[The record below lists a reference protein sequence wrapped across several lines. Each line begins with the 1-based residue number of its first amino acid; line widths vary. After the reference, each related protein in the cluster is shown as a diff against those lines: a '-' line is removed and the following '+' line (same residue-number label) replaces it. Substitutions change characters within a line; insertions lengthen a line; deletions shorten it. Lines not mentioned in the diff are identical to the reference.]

1 MKKFILIALAM
12 GFAHFTFSQ
21 EADTIKPWKT
31 GANFS
36 LTFSQTSLTNW
47 SAGGE
52 NSLSSNGY
60 INWFG
65 DYKKGKSIW
74 ENRLD
79 LAYGLTKQGTQDFR
93 KNDDKIDLSSKY
105 GLQAKEK
112 WYYSVLFNFKSQ
124 FADGFDYLEDT
135 TILLSGFLAPAYT
148 SIGIGMD
155 WKPKD
160 YFSLYISPV
169 TARWIIV
176 NNQDLADMGAF
187 GVDPAEYDDLGH
199 VIKNGQK
206 VKSEFGALLRAE
218 FIRDIAKNVN
228 LKTKLELF
236 SNYLDKPQEID
247 VYWDIF
253 LTMNINNW
261 LAATLNTTLVYDADV
276 MIMDKDG
283 NIGPRTQ
290 FKEIFGI
297 GLTYSIGAT
306 QE

>member
-12 GFAHFTFSQ
+12 GFAQFTFSQ
-21 EADTIKPWKT
+21 EANTIKPWKT

-36 LTFSQTSLTNW
+36 ITFSQTSLTNW

-135 TILLSGFLAPAYT
+135 TLLLSGFLSPAYT
-148 SIGIGMD
+148 SIGVGMD
-155 WKPKD
+155 WKSKD
-160 YFSLYISPV
+160 YLSLYISPV

-187 GVDPAEYDDLGH
+187 GVDPAEYDGLGN

-218 FIRDIAKNVN
+218 FTRDIAKNVN

-236 SNYLDKPQEID
+236 SNYLDKPEEID
-247 VYWDIF
+247 LFWDVF
-253 LTMNINNW
+253 LTMNINSW

-283 NIGPRTQ
+283 NKGPRTQ
-290 FKEIFGI
+290 FKEILGVGI
-297 GLTYSIGAT
+297 TYSIGAT

>member
-12 GFAHFTFSQ
+12 GFAQFTFSQ

-36 LTFSQTSLTNW
+36 ITFSQTSLTNW

-79 LAYGLTKQGTQDFR
+79 LAYGLTKQGIQDFR

-135 TILLSGFLAPAYT
+135 TLLLSGFLSPAYT
-148 SIGIGMD
+148 SIGVGMD

-160 YFSLYISPV
+160 YLSLYISPV

-187 GVDPAEYDDLGH
+187 GVDPAEYDGLGN

-206 VKSEFGALLRAE
+206 VKPEFGALLRAE
-218 FIRDIAKNVN
+218 FTRDIAKNVN

-236 SNYLDKPQEID
+236 SNYLDKPEEID
-247 VYWDIF
+247 LFWDVF
-253 LTMNINNW
+253 LTMNINSW

-276 MIMDKDG
+276 MIIDKDG
-283 NIGPRTQ
+283 NKGPRTQ
-290 FKEIFGI
+290 FKEILGVGI
-297 GLTYSIGAT
+297 TYSIGAT

>member
-12 GFAHFTFSQ
+12 GFAQFTFSQ

-36 LTFSQTSLTNW
+36 ITFSQTSLTNW

-135 TILLSGFLAPAYT
+135 TLLLSGFLSPAYT
-148 SIGIGMD
+148 SIGVGMD

-160 YFSLYISPV
+160 YLSLYISPV

-187 GVDPAEYDDLGH
+187 GVDPAEYDGLGN

-206 VKSEFGALLRAE
+206 VKPEFGALLRAE
-218 FIRDIAKNVN
+218 FTRDIAKNVN

-236 SNYLDKPQEID
+236 SNYLDKPEEID
-247 VYWDIF
+247 LFWDVF
-253 LTMNINNW
+253 LTMNINSW

-276 MIMDKDG
+276 MIIDKDG
-283 NIGPRTQ
+283 NKGPRTQ
-290 FKEIFGI
+290 FKEILGVGI
-297 GLTYSIGAT
+297 TYSIGAT

>member
-12 GFAHFTFSQ
+12 GFAQFTFSQ

-36 LTFSQTSLTNW
+36 ITFSQTSLTNW

-135 TILLSGFLAPAYT
+135 TLLLSGFLSPAYT
-148 SIGIGMD
+148 SIGVGMD
-155 WKPKD
+155 WKSKD
-160 YFSLYISPV
+160 YLSLYISPV

-187 GVDPAEYDDLGH
+187 GVDPAEYDGLGN

-218 FIRDIAKNVN
+218 FTRDIAKNVN

-236 SNYLDKPQEID
+236 SNYLDKPEEID
-247 VYWDIF
+247 LFWDVF
-253 LTMNINNW
+253 LTMNINSW

-283 NIGPRTQ
+283 NKGPRTQ
-290 FKEIFGI
+290 FKEILGVGI
-297 GLTYSIGAT
+297 TYSIGAT

>member
-12 GFAHFTFSQ
+12 GFAQFTFSQ
-21 EADTIKPWKT
+21 EANTIKPWKT

-36 LTFSQTSLTNW
+36 ITFSQTSLTNW

-135 TILLSGFLAPAYT
+135 TLLLSGFLSPAYT
-148 SIGIGMD
+148 SIGVGMD
-155 WKPKD
+155 WKSKD
-160 YFSLYISPV
+160 YLSLYISPV

-187 GVDPAEYDDLGH
+187 GVDPAEYDGLGN

-206 VKSEFGALLRAE
+206 VKPEFCALLRAE
-218 FIRDIAKNVN
+218 FTRDIAKNVN

-236 SNYLDKPQEID
+236 SNYLDKPEEID
-247 VYWDIF
+247 LFWDVF
-253 LTMNINNW
+253 LTMNINSW

-283 NIGPRTQ
+283 NKGPRTQ
-290 FKEIFGI
+290 FKEILGVGI
-297 GLTYSIGAT
+297 TYSIGAT